1 MDHRNERTS
10 RSRIILTGIL
20 LPVLVAGPVIF
31 AFYLYARRVMIDSHL
46 AKAKAVCLTADS
58 FNFSNNSNSS
68 VGCEFADATS
78 GDNSFDLTFTDRNS
92 LSHMQL
98 DDNVPI
104 DFYEVDRSENLFLY
118 MRFVK
123 ARKTCLDCHGDP
135 RKSKKLWANQND
147 RKELPEGLIG
157 WSEGNVCGAYKVVAS
172 LSDSD
177 RKVVSASVIAA
188 LLLLAGMSIITLG
201 FYGVMNGDVR
211 QRSNEEKDDEKGCL
225 DSEIF
230 DFDQVDKISERV
242 H

>member
-10 RSRIILTGIL
+10 RSRIIFTGIL
-20 LPVLVAGPVIF
+20 LPALVAGPMIF

-58 FNFSNNSNSS
+58 FNSS
-68 VGCEFADATS
+68 DGCKFADATS

-92 LSHMQL
+92 LNHMQL
-98 DDNVPI
+98 DDNVPL

-118 MRFVK
+118 MHFVK
-123 ARKTCLDCHGDP
+123 TRKTCLDCHGDP
-135 RKSKKLWANQND
+135 LKSKKLWANQND
-147 RKELPEGLIG
+147 RKELSGDLIG
-157 WSEGNVCGAYKVVAS
+157 WSEGDVCGAYKVVAS

-188 LLLLAGMSIITLG
+188 LLLLAGGSIITLG
-201 FYGVMNGDVR
+201 FCGVVNGDVR
-211 QRSNEEKDDEKGCL
+211 QRSNEERGNENDDENACL

-230 DFDQVDKISERV
+230 DFDRVDKISERV